1 MRHIFLESPQLLGS
15 RNSGRGMFR
24 GLKAS
29 GRIEKGSTIE
39 KWKEKDLS
47 TCVLSGDPEC
57 ALEKGT
63 VGKSVL
69 RGTFLCRPMT
79 YLLPICVVKSL
90 TA

>member
-1 MRHIFLESPQLLGS
+1 MLG
-15 RNSGRGMFR
+15 
-24 GLKAS
+24 GLQAK
-29 GRIEKGSTIE
+29 GKIEKGLTIE

-63 VGKSVL
+63 VGKSL
-69 RGTFLCRPMT
+69 TTMKTFLSHFGRRVT

>member
-1 MRHIFLESPQLLGS
+1 
-15 RNSGRGMFR
+15 MFR

-29 GRIEKGSTIE
+29 GRIEKGLTIE

-63 VGKSVL
+63 VGK
-69 RGTFLCRPMT
+69 RGKLF
-79 YLLPICVVKSL
+79 YDA
-90 TA
+90 TAGQ

>member
-1 MRHIFLESPQLLGS
+1 
-15 RNSGRGMFR
+15 MFE
-24 GLKAS
+24 GLKEGGMIA
-29 GRIEKGSTIE
+29 KGLTMK

-69 RGTFLCRPMT
+69 RETFLCG
-79 YLLPICVVKSL
+79 
-90 TA
+90 

>member
-1 MRHIFLESPQLLGS
+1 
-15 RNSGRGMFR
+15 MFK
-24 GLKAS
+24 GQKAS
-29 GRIEKGSTIE
+29 GKIEKGLSIE
-39 KWKEKDLS
+39 EWKEKDLS

-63 VGKSVL
+63 VGKSL
-69 RGTFLCRPMT
+69 TTMETFLSHFCRPVT